1 MYTFVVSKQSV
12 LVCWL
17 SMLATKSS
25 SAKAWPPIRCTP
37 APWRRT
43 SCLDSSSLQAVVP
56 TEALETTIRAK
67 GLALAGVVSGCM
79 GFINTFTGPIGLANI
94 GYRYV
99 WVFVGWDTFEG
110 LMWYLFGVESQGKT
124 LEELNW
130 IYDQPNPVKAS
141 LKRSEV
147 VVADDGTIVA
157 RADEL

>member
-1 MYTFVVSKQSV
+1 
-12 LVCWL
+12 
-17 SMLATKSS
+17 
-25 SAKAWPPIRCTP
+25 
-37 APWRRT
+37 
-43 SCLDSSSLQAVVP
+43 
-56 TEALETTIRAK
+56 
-67 GLALAGVVSGCM
+67 M
-79 GFINTFTGPIGLANI
+79 GFINTFAGPIGLANI

-141 LKRSEV
+141 LKTSEV
-147 VVADDGTIVA
+147 VVADDGTVVA